1 MTEVA
6 IKTFFDPTTWTF
18 THVVHDPATRKAAI
32 IDPVWDYDP
41 KSGRTAERSLQ
52 SVIDYVTSQDLQP
65 EWVLETHVHADH
77 LSSGTLLRERYGCKI
92 GIGATIRQVQ
102 ETFKKIFNS
111 EESFQT
117 DASQFDRTFA
127 DGDTFPIGNLQVSVL
142 HVPGH
147 TPADSA
153 YVIGKHVFVGDTI
166 FAPDVGTARC
176 DFPNGNAHTLY
187 RSIQRLLSMP
197 EDTVLHL
204 CHDYPPEGREA
215 RAEWTVAE
223 ERAGNIHVHDGVSE
237 EEFVKMRT
245 ERDATL
251 AMPVLI
257 LPSVQ
262 VNMRAGAL
270 PPAEDNGVSYL
281 KIPVNLL

>member
-18 THVVHDPATRKAAI
+18 THVVHDLATRKAAI

-77 LSSGTLLRERYGCKI
+77 LSSGNLLRERYGCKI

-270 PPAEDNGVSYL
+270 PPAEANGVSYL

>member
-18 THVVHDPATRKAAI
+18 THVVHDPATRKAAV

-77 LSSGTLLRERYGCKI
+77 LSAGNLLRKRYGCKI

-102 ETFKKIFNS
+102 ETFKKIFHP

-117 DASQFDRTFA
+117 DASQFDQTFA
-127 DGDTFPIGNLQVSVL
+127 DGDTFSIGNLQVSVL

-223 ERAGNIHVHDGVSE
+223 ERAGNIHVHNGVSE

-251 AMPVLI
+251 GMPVLI

-270 PPAEDNGVSYL
+270 PPAEANGVSYL

>member
-6 IKTFFDPTTWTF
+6 IKTFFDSTTGTF

-41 KSGRTAERSLQ
+41 KSGRTTECSLRSVVDHIA
-52 SVIDYVTSQDLQP
+52 SEDLRP

-77 LSSGTLLRERYGCKI
+77 LSAGNLLRERYGCKI
-92 GIGATIRQVQ
+92 GIGAAIRQVQ
-102 ETFKKIFNS
+102 ETFKKIFHP
-111 EESFQT
+111 EEGFQT
-117 DASQFDRTFA
+117 DGSQFDRTFA
-127 DGDTFPIGNLQVSVL
+127 DGDAFSIGNVQVSVL

-204 CHDYPPEGREA
+204 CHDYPPEGREP

-237 EEFVKMRT
+237 EDFVKMRT

-262 VNMRAGAL
+262 INMRAGAL
-270 PPAEDNGVSYL
+270 PPAEANGVSYL